1 MTQAHG
7 ISDHMTRVISIIGL
21 IASLAMIFA
30 AYVETPEAA
39 SVESAA
45 TETLGEGCV
54 IREVALDEGY
64 GVTRMEK
71 HIVCPKERIGADL
84 NYRH

>member
-1 MTQAHG
+1 
-7 ISDHMTRVISIIGL
+7 MTRVISIIGL
-21 IASLAMIFA
+21 VVSLARIFA

-39 SVESAA
+39 SIESAA
-45 TETLGEGCV
+45 TETLGECV

-84 NYRH
+84 NYRQ

>member
-1 MTQAHG
+1 
-7 ISDHMTRVISIIGL
+7 MTRVISIIGL
-21 IASLAMIFA
+21 VATLAIMFA

-54 IREVALDEGY
+54 TREVALDEGY

-84 NYRH
+84 TYRH